1 MSEITFSRKYL
12 EGTDIFRIFATDYD
26 VMLMRKQILA
36 FSFLA
41 LMMAAVPASVWSAV
55 TISPALE
62 QSIDDNISIAVSGQT
77 VTVCG
82 AQGETLEIV
91 SLTGRRV
98 MTVKIESP
106 AQRIELNIPKGCYIL
121 KIGKVV
127 RKVSVH

>member
-55 TISPALE
+55 TITPALE

-77 VTVCG
+77 VTICG